1 MATKALPETT
11 EAPSAAADGVTQGLT
26 ADEILQLTGFVIAGL
41 ETAVEEIDRTL
52 ELQQVMASDL
62 SNHAMALF
70 AAGLPQEAMG
80 SVSGIIAALQADDR
94 LRQRQSNLAIAL
106 GVLLSA
112 AREMQA
118 KAAQPSDGDGT
129 ATLLPDRWVS
139 QALTQLTMEEV
150 KARFAKR
157 FSPTSFDLDD

>member
-1 MATKALPETT
+1 MTTKALPKSIDPANEQ
-11 EAPSAAADGVTQGLT
+11 ADGTSDGLT
-26 ADEILQLTGFVIAGL
+26 ADEILQLTSFVIAGL

-62 SNHAMALF
+62 SNHAMTLF
-70 AAGLPQEAMG
+70 ASGLPQEAMG

-106 GVLLSA
+106 GVLLEA
-112 AREMQA
+112 TQEMEA
-118 KAAQPSDGDGT
+118 KAALPNGGDGT

-139 QALTQLTMEEV
+139 QALSQLTMEEV
-150 KARFAKR
+150 KSRFAKR
-157 FSPTSFDLDD
+157 FSPTTFDHED

>member
-1 MATKALPETT
+1 MATKALPEMIDSAD
-11 EAPSAAADGVTQGLT
+11 APVDGVAGGLT

-52 ELQQVMASDL
+52 ELQQTMAGDL
-62 SNHAMALF
+62 SNHAMTLF

-106 GVLLSA
+106 GVLAEA
-112 AREMQA
+112 AREMET
-118 KAAQPSDGDGT
+118 KATLPGNGDGT
-129 ATLLPDRWVS
+129 AALLPDRWVS
-139 QALTQLTMEEV
+139 QALSQLTMEEV
-150 KARFAKR
+150 KSRFAKR